1 VKNHGAVYFA
11 SSYQDVYDVAF
22 EARGGAVGEAGKTDE
37 TGSKGGKKSRK
48 PKAAS

>member
-22 EARGGAVGEAGKTDE
+22 EAGGGAVEEAGKTGKTD
-37 TGSKGGKKSRK
+37 SKSGKKSRK